1 MARTSHMAMTSDCT
15 SASCSDASD
24 SARLLLA
31 REMRGLLP
39 CTLRMDA
46 SLPVLLPPWCRPS
59 CMSTPASPMHD
70 TKLQF
75 LCQVSVL

>member
-1 MARTSHMAMTSDCT
+1 MLHKLLTRNTVLVYT

-39 CTLRMDA
+39 CTLRMDP
-46 SLPVLLPPWCRPS
+46 SLAVLPPWCRPS
-59 CMSTPASPMHD
+59 CTMYAITSMHD
-70 TKLQF
+70 LKDA
-75 LCQVSVL
+75 